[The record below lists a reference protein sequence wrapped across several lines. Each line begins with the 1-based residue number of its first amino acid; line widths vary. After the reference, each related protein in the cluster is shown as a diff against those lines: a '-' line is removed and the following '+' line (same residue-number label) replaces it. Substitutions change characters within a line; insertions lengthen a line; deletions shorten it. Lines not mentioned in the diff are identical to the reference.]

1 MEHSTNGNKRRYR
14 RWQVEGRLAAR
25 AREIP
30 QASLVD
36 VSLAG
41 ALLEH
46 TKTIQPGTIS
56 FLTLSLNGHQ
66 EVLKCRVVR
75 SVGHRYEIGS
85 TGGRDLLYRTGLE
98 FLTPSEASLGL
109 ILMSLLQPRATLME
123 PSAPGTEVSPFRPS
137 LIR

>member
-1 MEHSTNGNKRRYR
+1 MEHSTSGDRRRYR
-14 RWQVEGRLAAR
+14 RWQVGGRLAAR
-25 AREIP
+25 VKEIP

-46 TKTIQPGTIS
+46 AKTIQPGTIS

-66 EVLKCRVVR
+66 EGLKCRVVR
-75 SVGHRYEIGS
+75 SVGHRYEIRA
-85 TGGRDLLYRTGLE
+85 TGGRDLFYRTGLE

-109 ILMSLLQPRATLME
+109 ILMSLLQPRATLMD

-137 LIR
+137 PIR